1 MIFPFSPHIHRWH
14 FGAVACKLMHFLVN
28 VTAYVTVY
36 TLVLIS
42 LVRYLTVVHNTRS
55 SRFRTK
61 PVIISLIITIWLV
74 LGSVNTFIL
83 FIYDVTETQSG
94 EQNCEL
100 RDSQNGK
107 PLFASFFVFAY
118 LFPLAIIAVLSMRIA
133 RRVSKNKPTNAAM
146 LRKVRSARRN
156 KQIGRLLV
164 IVVVLFAVLWLPVHV
179 HLLIVFFG
187 DLPTSEVYQ
196 VLTLIWY
203 CSAYSNSC
211 VNPIIYHCASKEF
224 RQAFREVVGC
234 QQANGSIPAVTVSQ
248 PSGGFGGPGTGGFGV
263 TLVKKVKPVIDGSSL
278 HEDLKISCLMKC
290 DDQNAERVQ
299 MQEGST
305 FSLPKNGGGIGYPRC
320 PQPFLGDGNEP
331 TGEELERVI
340 DLSVVQGSQKPTDI

>member
-1 MIFPFSPHIHRWH
+1 
-14 FGAVACKLMHFLVN
+14 MHFLVN

-61 PVIISLIITIWLV
+61 PVIVSLIITIWFV

-83 FIYDVTETQSG
+83 FIYDVTENQVG
-94 EQNCEL
+94 EQTCDL

-107 PLFASFFVFAY
+107 PLFASFFIFGY
-118 LFPLAIIAVLSMRIA
+118 LLPLAVIAFLSMRIA
-133 RRVSKNKPTNAAM
+133 KRVTKNKPMNAAV

-187 DLPTSEVYQ
+187 HLPTSETYQ

-234 QQANGSIPAVTVSQ
+234 QQANGSIPPVTVSQ
-248 PSGGFGGPGTGGFGV
+248 PSGGHGSGKFGV
-263 TLVKKVKPVIDGSSL
+263 MLVKKVKPVIDGSSL
-278 HEDLKISCLMKC
+278 QEDLKISCLMKC
-290 DDQNAERVQ
+290 DDPNAERVQ
-299 MQEGST
+299 IQDGSAL
-305 FSLPKNGGGIGYPRC
+305 SLPKNGGGIGFSRC
-320 PQPFLGDGNEP
+320 PQLLSGDGIES
-331 TGEELERVI
+331 TGEALERVI
-340 DLSVVQGSQKPTDI
+340 DLSVVQGSQKPSDI